1 MNSAIVKFC
10 YKNAS
15 KNQDKKGGDKNKNF
29 AAECIYCPKIIS
41 GNINSS
47 SNFIDHTKVQTT
59 VWFSITR

>member
-15 KNQDKKGGDKNKNF
+15 KKQGKKGGDKNTNF
-29 AAECIYCPKIIS
+29 AAECIYCPKIKS

-59 VWFSITR
+59 VWFSITI